1 MIDVN
6 DEGRIRHQAARRG
19 FRVMRTRGREHKRRQ
34 QTGAGTYMLINQ
46 ETNSVALFA
55 ATLEDIAR
63 FVEAHK
69 RTQKQKL
76 N

>member
-19 FRVMRTRGREHKRRQ
+19 FRVMRTRGREHERRQ

-63 FVEAHK
+63 FIEVQK